1 VVTLDGWTGSNR
13 DRLNQLVTEIGIS
26 SASYSPD
33 RRPVAVFDWD
43 NTTVKN
49 DIGDATF
56 AWLVKNDKILQPPA
70 LDWSATNT
78 NLTPEARAALN
89 AACDA
94 SASPGQPLPTSTTAA
109 CAAELM
115 NVYYNAKTTGGLAA
129 WNNEITSTSNQPYGW
144 VAQLLAGYTPDEVRG
159 FAQAAF
165 LENVNAAVGTK
176 QTVGGVELAG
186 YIRIYEQ
193 IRELINVLQDNGFD
207 VWVVTASP
215 QHVVDAISR
224 YVGVEPDHVIGIRT
238 LEVDG
243 KGTYDLEGCGT
254 VKDGDNTLITFYNGK
269 RCFINKVIFGGPAA
283 TQLDVNP
290 DPAKRPAFVA
300 GDSNTDVAML
310 KDASHLKLAIDRNKV
325 ELMCNAYANY
335 MNRWLIQPMFISPK
349 TVPASYAC
357 STTLNPDGIA
367 IVDEANNPIPDQVP

>member
-1 VVTLDGWTGSNR
+1 MNTHRSLLQSIGFSALCSLGITTSLLLSGCSGADTKDQNPATGAGGQTPSAGSGGQLTTGGSAGTGTGGASGGQAGTGGFVHPPSPPRVVTLDGWTGSNR

-207 VWVVTASP
+207 VWVVT
-215 QHVVDAISR
+215 
-224 YVGVEPDHVIGIRT
+224 
-238 LEVDG
+238 
-243 KGTYDLEGCGT
+243 
-254 VKDGDNTLITFYNGK
+254 
-269 RCFINKVIFGGPAA
+269 
-283 TQLDVNP
+283 
-290 DPAKRPAFVA
+290 
-300 GDSNTDVAML
+300 
-310 KDASHLKLAIDRNKV
+310 
-325 ELMCNAYANY
+325 
-335 MNRWLIQPMFISPK
+335 
-349 TVPASYAC
+349 
-357 STTLNPDGIA
+357 
-367 IVDEANNPIPDQVP
+367 